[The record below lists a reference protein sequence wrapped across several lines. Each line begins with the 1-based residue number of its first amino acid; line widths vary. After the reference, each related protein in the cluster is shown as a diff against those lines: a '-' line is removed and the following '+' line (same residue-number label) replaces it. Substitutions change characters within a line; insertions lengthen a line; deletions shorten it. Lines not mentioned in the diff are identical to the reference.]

1 VMGGMVLPR
10 KWKLLG
16 WLATAAMAAASVAL
30 GVVSFT

>member
-1 VMGGMVLPR
+1 VLPR